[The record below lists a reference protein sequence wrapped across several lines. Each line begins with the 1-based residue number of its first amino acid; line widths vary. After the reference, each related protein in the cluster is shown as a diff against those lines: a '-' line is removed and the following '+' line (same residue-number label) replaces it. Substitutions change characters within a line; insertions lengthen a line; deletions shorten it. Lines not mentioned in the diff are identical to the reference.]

1 MGKRL
6 TLRRGKRSVTLSR
19 WQARLGT
26 RATLTARVAGRRI
39 VVLRG
44 RAKGLQLD
52 AGTRSARLRAPALT
66 LDRGAA
72 RVIKR
77 RLGLRPRAAGD
88 GSGG

>member
-44 RAKGLQLD
+44 RAKGLKLD
-52 AGTRSARLRAPALT
+52 AGTRSARLRARRA
-66 LDRGAA
+66 DARSRGRAGGQAAA
-72 RVIKR
+72 RA
-77 RLGLRPRAAGD
+77 AAGAE
-88 GSGG
+88 GARSGG